1 MLKTCVGSVCAG
13 ILISIGGCVYLAC
26 DNVYVGATLFSVAL
40 FCICYMGYDLFTGK
54 IGYFA
59 EDFTLKNALRLCV
72 MLAGNMITTFLL
84 GLVVRYALPE
94 LALRAAE
101 LFAKKLS
108 QSFPQTLIRAAFC
121 GVLMYLAVQ
130 IFREKK
136 TPLGILFCIPVFLLS
151 GFEHSVA
158 DMFYFG
164 ASGQFVS
171 GAALFLTAAVLGNTA
186 GSLILPLLGKIG
198 GKNERK

>member
-1 MLKTCVGSVCAG
+1 MLKTCTGSICAG

-26 DNVYVGATLFSVAL
+26 GNIYVGATLFSVAL
-40 FCICYMGYDLFTGK
+40 LCICYLGYDLFTGK

-59 EDFTLKNALRLCV
+59 EDFTLKNAGRLCT

-84 GLVVRYALPE
+84 GLAVRYALPE
-94 LALRAAE
+94 LSSRAAG
-101 LFAKKLS
+101 LFAGKLS
-108 QSFPQTLIRAAFC
+108 QSIPQTLIRAAFC
-121 GVLMYLAVQ
+121 GILMYLAVQ

-136 TPLGILFCIPVFLLS
+136 TPIGILFCIPVFLLS

-164 ASGQFVS
+164 VSGQFS
-171 GAALFLTAAVLGNTA
+171 PRAALFLPAAVLGNTA
-186 GSLILPLLGKIG
+186 GSLLLPLLGKIG
-198 GKNERK
+198 GNHEKK

>member
-40 FCICYMGYDLFTGK
+40 LCICYMGYDLFTGK
-54 IGYFA
+54 IGYLA
-59 EDFTLKNALRLCV
+59 ENFTLKYAVGLCA

-108 QSFPQTLIRAAFC
+108 QNFPKTLIRAAFC

-171 GAALFLTAAVLGNTA
+171 GAAPFLTAAVLGNTV